1 MKQFLLCRH
10 AKSSWQDGTLADIDR
25 PLNKRGKRDAP
36 EMGRRLSRRG
46 ILPDLIVTSH
56 AKRARRT
63 TKLLTAAMGA
73 DTERIRV
80 EPSLY
85 GADISTVQYCIQR
98 LDDQCRTVMFV
109 GHNPE
114 FTMLA
119 NLLGNLEIYNVPT
132 CGIVAFRFA
141 VKSWQDVR
149 PGEGTLDFF
158 DFPKNIQS

>member
-1 MKQFLLCRH
+1 MKQLLLCRH
-10 AKSSWQDGTLADIDR
+10 AKSSWKDGSLADRDR

-46 ILPDLIVTSH
+46 LLPDLIVTSH

-63 TKLLTAAMGA
+63 AKLLIEALAVDA
-73 DTERIRV
+73 EKIQL

-85 GADISTVQYCIQR
+85 GAEISTVLHCIQR
-98 LDDQCRTVMFV
+98 LDDQYPTVMLV

-114 FTMLA
+114 FTMVANLLA
-119 NLLGNLEIYNVPT
+119 NLEIFNVPT
-132 CGIVAFRFA
+132 CGIVALRFA
-141 VKSWQDVR
+141 VQSWQDVR
-149 PGEGTLDFF
+149 PGQGTLDFF